1 MSASVTA
8 LVQQKGGVGKSCSTL
23 HLGIGLAQQG
33 KRVLVVDN
41 DPQGSLSISMGYQ
54 RPDELPVTLSDLM
67 LKVLNDQ
74 PISPG
79 EGVLHHA
86 EGIDLLPANITLAGM
101 EVSLVN
107 AMSRESVLKQVL
119 ANYKADYDYILVDCG
134 PSLGML
140 TISALAAADRLI
152 IPVQPQFLS
161 AKGLELLL
169 QTVSKVRRQINP
181 KLKIDGILL
190 TMADER
196 TKACKE
202 IAALLRETYGSKIKV
217 YDTVIPRSI
226 RATEAS
232 VLGKS
237 LFVHDP
243 RGKVAEAYTKLTQE
257 VLTLEKQRE
266 RAKSALSR

>member
-1 MSASVTA
+1 MSASIIG
-8 LVQQKGGVGKSCSTL
+8 LVQQKGGCSKSCSTL
-23 HLGIGLAQQG
+23 HLGIGLAKQG

-41 DPQGSLSISMGYQ
+41 DPQGSLTISMGYQ
-54 RPDELPVTLSDLM
+54 RPDELPITLCDLM

-74 PISPG
+74 SISPG
-79 EGVLHHA
+79 EGILHHE

-119 ANYKADYDYILVDCG
+119 ANYKTDYDCILVDCG

-140 TISALAAADRLI
+140 TINALAAADRLI

-190 TMADER
+190 TLADER
-196 TKACKE
+196 TNACKE
-202 IAALLRETYGSKIKV
+202 ITALLRETYGSKLKV
-217 YDTVIPRSI
+217 FDTVIPRST
-226 RATEAS
+226 RVAEAS

-237 LFVHDP
+237 IYAHDP
-243 RGKVAEAYTKLTQE
+243 RCKVAEAYLKLTQE
-257 VLTLEKQRE
+257 VLSLEKQRQ
-266 RAKSALSR
+266 RAKSELSR